1 MNNTSL
7 LTQGAAI
14 YAKKRSFRKQ
24 QVEEIKFDLSDRKE
38 YLTGFSKRKK
48 QRKEFHEEK
57 LKQRHKEE
65 LKNARLERREHLKK
79 QAEQNVA
86 EQRAYYA
93 ALAGEDDTDGSEEEE
108 GSEDESTP
116 AGPDVQEFETPE
128 TLTTVTVVT
137 DLDLDDFQSINKPKP
152 TAASNKPTG
161 RSEATPKKPA
171 LTRAP
176 KPKRRTFRYE
186 NKTTRLL
193 ENSKQYN
200 KHQLRVKKKQEKVK
214 RQKKN

>member
-24 QVEEIKFDLSDRKE
+24 QVEEVKFDLSDRKE

-93 ALAGEDDTDGSEEEE
+93 ALAGEDDTDGSEVEE
-108 GSEDESTP
+108 GSEDESAP

-137 DLDLDDFQSINKPKP
+137 DFDLDDFQSINKPKP
-152 TAASNKPTG
+152 AAASNKPTG

-176 KPKRRTFRYE
+176 KPKRKTFRYE